1 MEQKKKIL
9 LGEKDIM
16 SKDNEDLFLNLNLNT
31 TFSSIRNDKYENVFD
46 VEAQFKKERNA
57 SRDFRIYGIVDATVT
72 DCDNLQISIYSNSGL
87 TGLSGFIKNISSTNL
102 VYNGINVYGKKR
114 GKFLIELSGYT
125 DNFVYIKIPSNISNY
140 KDQIY
145 SQQLI
150 FTDSDGKFIEYGN
163 KTIEID
169 NNGNGIEINNDFYFL
184 YNKHWIKKDLSIQE
198 EKPAK
203 ISLSG
208 ISSNGQISEIPN
220 PVLFPALFEGFLTN
234 DNNATIIA
242 NNPNIVSSLYPITVY
257 LDKPSPFG
265 LENVE
270 LKIEATTLQ
279 VDSSPSSP
287 VLTPTDELILTDE
300 NFDIVFLPHTINFN
314 VGEYQKSFYVLK

>member
-1 MEQKKKIL
+1 
-9 LGEKDIM
+9 M

-184 YNKHWIKKDLSIQE
+184 YNKC
-198 EKPAK
+198 
-203 ISLSG
+203 
-208 ISSNGQISEIPN
+208 
-220 PVLFPALFEGFLTN
+220 
-234 DNNATIIA
+234 
-242 NNPNIVSSLYPITVY
+242 
-257 LDKPSPFG
+257 FG
-265 LENVE
+265 L
-270 LKIEATTLQ
+270 TL
-279 VDSSPSSP
+279 
-287 VLTPTDELILTDE
+287 
-300 NFDIVFLPHTINFN
+300 
-314 VGEYQKSFYVLK
+314 